1 MAIVHPS
8 CERSAPS
15 RTRAL
20 YLVTPEPQP
29 SRVFESARL
38 TVQRLGPGDE
48 AVLQT
53 VFEKAGDYFL
63 RVTGHSAPEP
73 DAAAREI
80 GSCIATPG
88 REVALLSLHAEAE
101 PVGVLGW
108 WHGNPEPD
116 VTLLGMLMLVPAQRG
131 QGLARDALAALA
143 AREAQRGIRRLR
155 TAVAAGSYR
164 EHALLRAL
172 GFAEMPI
179 RDHVALGLSGAN
191 LALFEKP
198 VG

>member
-1 MAIVHPS
+1 MPLSH
-8 CERSAPS
+8 
-15 RTRAL
+15 TRAL
-20 YLVTPEPQP
+20 HTVTPEPQP
-29 SRVFESARL
+29 SRTFESGRL
-38 TVQRLGPGDE
+38 TVQRLGSGDE
-48 AVLQT
+48 AVLQE

-63 RVTGHSAPEP
+63 RITGHPAPEP

-88 REVALLSLHAEAE
+88 RDVALLSLHAEAEAEAE

-116 VTLLGMLMLVPAQRG
+116 VTLLGMLMLVPERRG
-131 QGLARDALAALA
+131 RGLARDALAALEA
-143 AREAQRGIRRLR
+143 WEAQRGVHRLR
-155 TAVAAGSYR
+155 TAVAAGNYR

-172 GFAEMPI
+172 GFDEMPI
-179 RDHVALGLSGAN
+179 RDHVALGLGGAH

-198 VG
+198 LG